1 MAHDEWTILNVGR
14 DAPSRFRAARISTTI
29 RRGPWSPA
37 RSAPASARHSAL
49 PSRSCVFAHGSSPS
63 TGTSV
68 PSANSIEREHD
79 ATARRASAL
88 RSERVGVRATA
99 AEARIAFASA
109 RAFSESRRPRIDLD
123 VAEEEVLEASEE
135 DARESLSSDDAFAP
149 MTRARAEEEERPR
162 AGGTDLMIRES
173 ARSPGGSDG
182 RDEGRGTAAA
192 LDPATSTR
200 ARVRRGP

>member
-1 MAHDEWTILNVGR
+1 MNVGR
-14 DAPSRFRAARISTTI
+14 DAPSRFRAARISTTN

-49 PSRSCVFAHGSSPS
+49 PSRSCVFTHGSSPS

-88 RSERVGVRATA
+88 RSERVGVRARETT
-99 AEARIAFASA
+99 EARIAFASA
-109 RAFSESRRPRIDLD
+109 RAFSESRRPRIDFD

-173 ARSPGGSDG
+173 AHPPGGSDG
-182 RDEGRGTAAA
+182 R
-192 LDPATSTR
+192 
-200 ARVRRGP
+200 

>member
-1 MAHDEWTILNVGR
+1 VAHDEWTILNVGR

-79 ATARRASAL
+79 ATVRRASAL

-109 RAFSESRRPRIDLD
+109 RAFLESRRPRIDFD
-123 VAEEEVLEASEE
+123 FAEEEVLEASEE

-149 MTRARAEEEERPR
+149 MTAKSLRNGVHHANAVVWGPVTTATTTTRER
-162 AGGTDLMIRES
+162 
-173 ARSPGGSDG
+173 G
-182 RDEGRGTAAA
+182 RRRRRRGRG
-192 LDPATSTR
+192 
-200 ARVRRGP
+200 RGERI